1 MRVKRKISVRPA
13 SCLPHSQSSV
23 QHANFNHFPT
33 DFVWLVGWTLLKRS
47 LIPNTLVE
55 TFAAFAVLFKVC
67 SHNYF
72 VQTGYLQYWYRKRG
86 KKTKLVEFQRG
97 APAGYF
103 WECSIFKGVEV
114 GHIDG
119 FHEMAQIAAFPCVLA
134 GSCSRSEKE
143 QEMKYLALKEMSS
156 LITKFF

>member
-1 MRVKRKISVRPA
+1 M
-13 SCLPHSQSSV
+13 
-23 QHANFNHFPT
+23 
-33 DFVWLVGWTLLKRS
+33 
-47 LIPNTLVE
+47 
-55 TFAAFAVLFKVC
+55 
-67 SHNYF
+67 
-72 VQTGYLQYWYRKRG
+72 
-86 KKTKLVEFQRG
+86 EFQRE

-103 WECSIFKGVEV
+103 WECSIFIGVGV

-119 FHEMAQIAAFPCVLA
+119 FNEMAQTAAFPCVLA